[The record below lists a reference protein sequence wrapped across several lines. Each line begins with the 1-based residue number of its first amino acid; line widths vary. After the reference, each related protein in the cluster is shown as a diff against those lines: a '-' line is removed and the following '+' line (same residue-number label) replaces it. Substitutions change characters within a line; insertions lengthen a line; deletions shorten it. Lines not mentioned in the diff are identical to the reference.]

1 MLCVI
6 SFSMSAAQRH
16 RRVYQACEP
25 CREKK
30 VRCELGS
37 ADHPSQPPCA
47 RCCRE
52 RKECFFAASR
62 IRKNTSTKRKA
73 ESPLETNFSTS
84 QGPEDVSRGAIGTQN
99 SPNLGNQTG
108 SQTLPEDRH
117 AASALLEGHPR
128 TYHDAL
134 TLLSEA
140 CEHTEGRGQNEASA
154 PSTTHPVISTIPFE
168 SADTTNPDT
177 RASKIGTQDAL
188 RAWSSVRFVR
198 GGLFTAEEAL
208 DMVDHFYKFQ
218 SAFSPVVPE
227 CFQDHS
233 QHAALIE
240 EEPILTI
247 TILMIGSR
255 YRNWTGPAAVARSY
269 IVHDRIWRYLQRMI
283 SRLFWSDDLFVGE
296 FPSLRDPFRGPAN
309 TQRQLHTE
317 GWSHG
322 FRTLGTWRKI
332 PIHCTPVKNSIIKLD
347 DATECWMRVATIMK
361 KANEL
366 LFASPKY
373 TEDIIRS
380 GHYTHLLRS
389 LEPLLS
395 ESIVYFDNAKL
406 AKQTRCILT
415 IEYEYAQLCI
425 FSVALQAV
433 INRNSRNGVSGR
445 LESCPADTSAE
456 ENKYLSCTVRAARM
470 ILKTVLDDLLPAGS
484 LKYIPVRSYSRILG
498 GTLILLKFPLGDL
511 IEGIAN
517 RLQSRLA
524 CPPISQAHGINSSPS
539 AAEMDTSHGANDQTS
554 RPQYSI
560 GCSIGQTREARP
572 ENEPIDPFD
581 PGPSRSVDGKRDPH
595 LDAWSMWW
603 DDQFSQVNLNH
614 MSWYPTL
621 GLLDGS
627 DLSLSGETTGG
638 AFSNSGSFY

>member
-1 MLCVI
+1 
-6 SFSMSAAQRH
+6 MSAAQRH

-30 VRCELGS
+30 
-37 ADHPSQPPCA
+37 
-47 RCCRE
+47 
-52 RKECFFAASR
+52 
-62 IRKNTSTKRKA
+62 A
-73 ESPLETNFSTS
+73 ESPLETNFSRS
-84 QGPEDVSRGAIGTQN
+84 QGPEDVSRRAIGTQN

-154 PSTTHPVISTIPFE
+154 PSKTHPGISTDPFE
-168 SADTTNPDT
+168 SADTTNPDA
-177 RASKIGTQDAL
+177 RASKIGTRDAL

-233 QHAALIE
+233 QYAALIE

-255 YRNWTGPAAVARSY
+255 YRKWTGPAAVARSY

-296 FPSLRDPFRGPAN
+296 FPSLRDPSGGPGHA
-309 TQRQLHTE
+309 QRQLHTE

-380 GHYTHLLRS
+380 GHYTHLLHS

-498 GTLILLKFPLGDL
+498 GTLILLKCCAAGTSGVDISQSLDMVFRVADGLQ
-511 IEGIAN
+511 GIAN

-524 CPPISQAHGINSSPS
+524 CPPISQAHGVNSSPS

-554 RPQYSI
+554 RPQYST
-560 GCSIGQTREARP
+560 GYSIGQTRETRP

-581 PGPSRSVDGKRDPH
+581 PGPSRSVDGKRDSH

-627 DLSLSGETTGG
+627 DISLSGETTGA